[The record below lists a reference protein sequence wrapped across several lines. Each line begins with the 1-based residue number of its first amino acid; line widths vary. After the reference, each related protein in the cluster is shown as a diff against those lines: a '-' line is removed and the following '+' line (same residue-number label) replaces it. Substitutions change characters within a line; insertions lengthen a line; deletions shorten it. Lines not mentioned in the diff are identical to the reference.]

1 MTKTQEKE
9 DQARHKAM
17 KEKHPE
23 IEHVLEVEGR
33 LFGYLKKIER
43 ATMEIALG
51 KLQKV
56 GQDAEYIY
64 AGELI
69 LRNCWVA
76 GDNEI
81 LDNEDNLM
89 TAALQCNALIELKQA
104 SLKKI

>member
-9 DQARHKAM
+9 EQARHKAM

-23 IEHVLEVEGR
+23 IEHLVEVEGK
-33 LFGYLKKIER
+33 FGYLKKIDR

-51 KLQKV
+51 KLQKI

-69 LRNCWVA
+69 LLNCWVT
-76 GDNEI
+76 GDECIRN
-81 LDNEDNLM
+81 DEDYLM
-89 TAALQCNALIELKQA
+89 AASLQCNALIELKQA